1 MRELTL
7 VLFVAPDTV
16 ATAAAVSHTTSSAVG
31 HPAAARPPSSTA
43 ITSTARP
50 KGPARDRFAWVMMH
64 YEGTPR
70 DDEYLLGL
78 RVLIRSIQDTKTPH
92 DIVVITSDNVRSSTN
107 EALLEDGAKLHQVPN
122 LQNPF
127 ETKTTGRNSYKDRFK
142 YSFNKLY
149 TWNMTEYERVVFLDS
164 DNIFLTNMDEIFMC
178 GHFCIVYMNPLIF
191 HTGLIVVKPSTE
203 MFHRLVQG

>member
-1 MRELTL
+1 
-7 VLFVAPDTV
+7 
-16 ATAAAVSHTTSSAVG
+16 
-31 HPAAARPPSSTA
+31 
-43 ITSTARP
+43 
-50 KGPARDRFAWVMMH
+50 VMMH

-92 DIVVITSDNVRSSTN
+92 DIVVITSDNVRPETN
-107 EALLEDGAKLHQVPN
+107 EALLADGAKLHQVPN

-127 ETKTTGRNSYKDRFK
+127 EKKEKGRNSYKDRFK

-149 TWNMTEYERVVFLDS
+149 TWNMTDYERVAFLDS

-203 MFHRLVQG
+203 MFYRLVQGQSRSRTCMRYLHIN